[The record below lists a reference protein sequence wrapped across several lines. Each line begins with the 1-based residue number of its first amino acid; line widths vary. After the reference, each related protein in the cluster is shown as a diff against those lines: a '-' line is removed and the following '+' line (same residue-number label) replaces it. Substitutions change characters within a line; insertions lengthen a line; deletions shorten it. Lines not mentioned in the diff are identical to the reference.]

1 MNEPDLEER
10 RHAYQYLTPHEVKFL
25 DAAVDCLIPADESGP
40 GAREAGVTVFIDR
53 QLATGWGAHAR
64 QYRQG
69 PWQEGTPQQ
78 GYQLPLTPGEI
89 YREAIREIDSHCMRL
104 FDAPFCFVE
113 RSRQEEILRSLEAG
127 SITLE
132 SVPAKVFFEL
142 LWANAQEG
150 FFSDPMYGGNRGMI
164 GWKMIGFPGV
174 PSAAYSSHIQQH
186 NVPYRVNP
194 VSIQDIVDGKIKL
207 DAEGL
212 PVHSELPPEQVEP
225 SCRH

>member
-1 MNEPDLEER
+1 MAGGDAPAGLP
-10 RHAYQYLTPHEVKFL
+10 ASLTP
-25 DAAVDCLIPADESGP
+25 
-40 GAREAGVTVFIDR
+40 R
-53 QLATGWGAHAR
+53 Q
-64 QYRQG
+64 
-69 PWQEGTPQQ
+69 
-78 GYQLPLTPGEI
+78 I
-89 YREAIREIDSHCMRL
+89 YREAIREIDGHCMRH

-174 PSAAYSSHIQQH
+174 PSAAYSSHIQRH

-194 VSIQDIVDGKIKL
+194 VSIRDIVDGRIKL

-212 PVHSELPPEQVEP
+212 PVHSELPPEQGEP
-225 SCRH
+225 SCRQ